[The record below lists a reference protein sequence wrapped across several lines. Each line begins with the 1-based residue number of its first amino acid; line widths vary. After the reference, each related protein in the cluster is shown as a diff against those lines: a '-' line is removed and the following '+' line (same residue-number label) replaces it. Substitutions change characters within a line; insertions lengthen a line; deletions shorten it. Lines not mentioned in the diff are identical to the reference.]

1 MIIGQEFEPEL
12 LNSKQ
17 MGCVSFT
24 QQYFKNGKL
33 SSKNF
38 SKAMLAAE
46 QKLESIATKY
56 RKKGWDIA
64 LGSSGTIK
72 AIQEVLIGLGF
83 EDGLITAKRLSKL
96 IDTLNEFASI
106 DDIQLAGLTDE
117 RKPVFAAGVAIL
129 AAIFQALKIDQMFFS
144 DGALRE
150 GLLYEMEER
159 FARSDIRMRTTENL
173 AQKHRVDLEHA
184 ARVKGHAREMLEQ
197 VHSELGIKKKSE
209 LFDLLEWAALL
220 HEVGL
225 SINLRSFHR
234 HSFYI
239 LLHSTLQGFNREQQ
253 LVLATLARFQRK
265 ALRLNELPEFN
276 LYKQSDVL
284 SLIKIL
290 RLSIVLNGQ
299 RNDDPLPDIT
309 LSIKGDE
316 WMLTCTD
323 EAWLD
328 NNKLLHADLLEEQD
342 RWASAKWTLTF

>member
-1 MIIGQEFEPEL
+1 
-12 LNSKQ
+12 
-17 MGCVSFT
+17 
-24 QQYFKNGKL
+24 
-33 SSKNF
+33 
-38 SKAMLAAE
+38 
-46 QKLESIATKY
+46 
-56 RKKGWDIA
+56 
-64 LGSSGTIK
+64 
-72 AIQEVLIGLGF
+72 
-83 EDGLITAKRLSKL
+83 
-96 IDTLNEFASI
+96 
-106 DDIQLAGLTDE
+106 
-117 RKPVFAAGVAIL
+117 
-129 AAIFQALKIDQMFFS
+129 MFFS

-299 RNDDPLPDIT
+299 RNDDPLPDLT

-316 WMLTCTD
+316 WMLACTD

>member
-1 MIIGQEFEPEL
+1 
-12 LNSKQ
+12 
-17 MGCVSFT
+17 MG
-24 QQYFKNGKL
+24 L
-33 SSKNF
+33 
-38 SKAMLAAE
+38 
-46 QKLESIATKY
+46 
-56 RKKGWDIA
+56 
-64 LGSSGTIK
+64 
-72 AIQEVLIGLGF
+72 
-83 EDGLITAKRLSKL
+83 
-96 IDTLNEFASI
+96 
-106 DDIQLAGLTDE
+106 
-117 RKPVFAAGVAIL
+117 
-129 AAIFQALKIDQMFFS
+129 
-144 DGALRE
+144 
-150 GLLYEMEER
+150 
-159 FARSDIRMRTTENL
+159 
-173 AQKHRVDLEHA
+173 
-184 ARVKGHAREMLEQ
+184 
-197 VHSELGIKKKSE
+197 KKKSE

-276 LYKQSDVL
+276 LYKPSDVL

-316 WMLTCTD
+316 WMLACTD